1 MRKPSRPYVSD
12 VRSQGAEATRARILQ
27 ASKTLFAGRGI
38 DRVTV
43 EQIAKKAGVSASTVF
58 ALYKS
63 KAGILRELI
72 RSALFGQRF
81 QVALARLKGETDPI
95 RLIALTANVA
105 RAIYEAESSQLG
117 LIRGASAFSP
127 ALGKLEKEFEN
138 LRFQMQKERVKLL
151 FAQSKQ
157 REELT
162 LDEARRIMWMYT
174 SRDVYRLLV
183 HEGGWTPN
191 RYQKW
196 LSSTLVN
203 ALVNPASRNRRNSR
217 SWFVINSNR
226 CRHYFAARGAPI

>member
-1 MRKPSRPYVSD
+1 
-12 VRSQGAEATRARILQ
+12 
-27 ASKTLFAGRGI
+27 
-38 DRVTV
+38 VTV

-95 RLIALTANVA
+95 RLIALTASVA

-117 LIRGASAFSP
+117 LIRGVSAFSP

-138 LRFQMQKERVKLL
+138 LRFLMQKERVKLL
-151 FAQSKQ
+151 FAQSKH
-157 REELT
+157 RKELT

-217 SWFVINSNR
+217 S
-226 CRHYFAARGAPI
+226 

>member
-12 VRSQGAEATRARILQ
+12 VRSQAAEATRARILQ
-27 ASKTLFAGRGI
+27 ASKTLFADRGI

-95 RLIALTANVA
+95 TLIALTADVA

-117 LIRGASAFSP
+117 LIRGVSAFSP

-157 REELT
+157 RKELT

-203 ALVNPASRNRRNSR
+203 ALVNPASRNRRHSR
-217 SWFVINSNR
+217 SWFVRN
-226 CRHYFAARGAPI
+226 